1 MTTSRL
7 EHVNLTVSDP
17 VATAGLLERIFGWH
31 VRWQGEAIHGGMS
44 VHVGE
49 DDSYVALYTPQALVT
64 DDTRSH
70 DRLLGL
76 NHLGIV
82 VDDLDAVE
90 ARVVAAGLVPR
101 SHADYEPGR
110 RFYFE
115 DADGLEIEVVEYD
128 AP

>member
-17 VATAGLLERIFGWH
+17 RATASLLERIFDWR
-31 VRWQGEAIHGGMS
+31 VRWEGAAIHGGTS

-49 DDSYVALYTPQALVT
+49 GNSYVALYALGTPIA
-64 DDTRSH
+64 DGTRSY

-76 NHLGIV
+76 NHLGVV

-90 ARVVAAGLVPR
+90 ARVVAEGLVPR